1 MAKIRAMIG
10 SGGGSQ
16 TETLLW
22 ENQSPTSA
30 FSSSTITLLESIAS
44 YDYLKIIYKSTAS
57 ANDQFSLIV
66 SVSDFRTTS
75 GDNLNP
81 KVRLDA
87 KISASAAYSRAFYY
101 SSDTVINLASVNASQ
116 IGGTG
121 YTTNYCIPLK
131 VYGVKNLGINV
142 ANIKVMDVTV
152 VEGTNTIETGV
163 EIKKILSL
171 WQKSDGSSDNIH
183 IEEWSYLRPSETY
196 TAYKTTATTFA
207 KKSIPNTD
215 ATAINSVSGTSFVY
229 KAGSGDIS
237 RLGDTVQFFIYY

>member
-66 SVSDFRTTS
+66 SVSDFRTTLS
-75 GDNLNP
+75 DNINP

-87 KISASAAYSRAFYY
+87 KVSSSAVYSRGFYY
-101 SSDTVINLASVNASQ
+101 SSDTVINLASTNANQ
-116 IGGTG
+116 INGTG
-121 YTTNYCIPLK
+121 YSANYCIPLK
-131 VYGVKNLGINV
+131 VYGIKNIGANAPITDISVVGKTLLG
-142 ANIKVMDVTV
+142 
-152 VEGTNTIETGV
+152 TITTAG
-163 EIKKILSL
+163 
-171 WQKSDGSSDNIH
+171 G
-183 IEEWSYLRPSETY
+183 TY
-196 TAYKTTATTFA
+196 TATEDCLMAGKLVGSSSANAYVQFNGSTVFSSISTAQIGYSTSSASAPDTCGMFVPKDTVVTTR
-207 KKSIPNTD
+207 S
-215 ATAINSVSGTSFVY
+215 SGTYSLYFY
-229 KAGSGDIS
+229 SLK
-237 RLGDTVQFFIYY
+237 